1 MVARGGAKDGGGGER
16 FVSPTPM
23 KSSSGDVASVAT
35 TKKKAGVNDIDFSCF
50 PPQSHRV
57 MSRSIVATAAP
68 SSARAVKITQSQTSP
83 VPTGND
89 KGRDGKSS
97 SSKTQTA
104 GTVPKPI
111 LGAFNQGG
119 SHMHNH
125 LKFFTN
131 GRKDAIGIP
140 MSKSNVSND
149 SEDGDNRRGGRPTHR
164 GRTRRRSPRPCP
176 LSPRRWPRRR
186 GGGGEGRRRHG
197 RRTTAGSTT
206 AVGQTPTRRSR

>member
-1 MVARGGAKDGGGGER
+1 
-16 FVSPTPM
+16 M

-125 LKFFTN
+125 LKFLCQQN
-131 GRKDAIGIP
+131 MAPPLPIAMRRRRAIG
-140 MSKSNVSND
+140 VALAVV
-149 SEDGDNRRGGRPTHR
+149 GLLFLGG
-164 GRTRRRSPRPCP
+164 
-176 LSPRRWPRRR
+176 
-186 GGGGEGRRRHG
+186 
-197 RRTTAGSTT
+197 
-206 AVGQTPTRRSR
+206 VGHFID